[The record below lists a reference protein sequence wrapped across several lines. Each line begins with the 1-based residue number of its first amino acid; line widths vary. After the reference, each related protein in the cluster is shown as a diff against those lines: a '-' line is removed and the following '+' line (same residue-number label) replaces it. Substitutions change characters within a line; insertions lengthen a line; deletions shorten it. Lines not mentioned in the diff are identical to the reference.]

1 MLPKIPRSNL
11 GPAAEPWSRWADET
25 LRELYDRAD
34 KLAIDDGIN
43 SRSAHAVIDNL
54 AFQVRDLKSRQPINI
69 PLATASG
76 TGSTTVTIPNVTFTG
91 PLAGGRCFF
100 VVNLTLSKGVS
111 SIGGPALSM
120 TVGLNGS
127 TVLNN
132 GHLSFVNTSIPPS
145 WYVSQA
151 KTANFVGTALL
162 RQTNTLSISY
172 TTIAVVPSDTWT
184 ISGSIAV
191 FPE

>member
-34 KLAIDDGIN
+34 RLAIDDGIN

-54 AFQVRDLKSRQPINI
+54 AFQVRDLKSRQPIKMT
-69 PLATASG
+69 LATASG
-76 TGSTTVTIPNVTFTG
+76 TGSTTVTIPNVTFDG
-91 PLAGGRCFF
+91 PLAGGRCLFI
-100 VVNLTLSKGVS
+100 VSLTLSKGTG

-120 TVGLNGS
+120 NVNLNGS
-127 TVLNN
+127 PALIN
-132 GHLSFVNTSIPPS
+132 GHMSFLNTSIPPS

-151 KTANFVGTALL
+151 KTANFNGTALL

-184 ISGSIAV
+184 ITGSITA